1 MSGSNVMSKE
11 GSEIGSNKRAK
22 IDDKGEGF
30 LSGKMMAEK
39 ITKSH
44 VIKMIWNKG
53 GREVY

>member
-1 MSGSNVMSKE
+1 MMSKE
-11 GSEIGSNKRAK
+11 GSKIGSNKRAK
-22 IDDKGEGF
+22 VDNKGEGF
-30 LSGKMMAEK
+30 LSRKMMAEK